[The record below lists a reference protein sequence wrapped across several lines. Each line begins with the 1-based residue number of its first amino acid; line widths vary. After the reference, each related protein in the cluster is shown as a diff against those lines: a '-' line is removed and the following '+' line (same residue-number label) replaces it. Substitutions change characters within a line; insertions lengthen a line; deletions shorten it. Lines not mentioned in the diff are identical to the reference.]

1 MNQITL
7 STLLTVNGGIYNR
20 MDKEVNIPGGEVMIH
35 KFFCIVNFAISI
47 MFGIFG
53 IAGNYPP
60 YEMIP
65 NAVWGMIC
73 LGIWLYREEHG
84 REK

>member
-1 MNQITL
+1 
-7 STLLTVNGGIYNR
+7 
-20 MDKEVNIPGGEVMIH
+20 MIH